1 MNLQK
6 SPTERFLHALIFEV
20 LAIAICAPMGAWLLG
35 HSLAHMGALTLMI
48 SLVAMSWNMIF
59 NALFDRAQQRWAFRR
74 NLAARAVHAVLF
86 EVGLLLVIV
95 PLAAWWLDMDLW
107 QAFVLDIG
115 IALFF
120 MPYSFVFN
128 WVYDKVST
136 RLKDHKVRQK
146 ARKKQQNTAIT
157 CRANGDPKPAEKF

>member
-6 SPTERFLHALIFEV
+6 SPAERFLHALIFEV

-48 SLVAMSWNMIF
+48 SLVAMSWNMVF
-59 NALFDRAQQRWAFRR
+59 NALFDRAQQRWAFKR

-95 PLAAWWLDMDLW
+95 PLAAWWLDMGLW

-128 WVYDKVST
+128 WLYDKLSA
-136 RLKDHKVRQK
+136 RLA
-146 ARKKQQNTAIT
+146 ARKSRQQALKK
-157 CRANGDPKPAEKF
+157 AQKPANQQSGALRSKTS